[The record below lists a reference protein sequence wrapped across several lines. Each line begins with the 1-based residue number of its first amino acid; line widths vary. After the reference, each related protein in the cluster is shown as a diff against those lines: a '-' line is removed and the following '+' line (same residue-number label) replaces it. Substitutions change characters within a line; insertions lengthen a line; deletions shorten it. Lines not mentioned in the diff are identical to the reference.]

1 MNKYLITIDQDDVD
15 DIIVEM
21 DDPDY
26 DGPETNI
33 EDDVGVYHVIAES
46 EESAVETAKWLDSL
60 GNPEYSDVSES
71 EYM

>member
-1 MNKYLITIDQDDVD
+1 
-15 DIIVEM
+15 M

-33 EDDVGVYHVIAES
+33 EDDEGVYHVTAES

-60 GNPEYSDVSES
+60 GNPNYSDVSEA